1 MKKALPFT
9 ASCLVIAL
17 ASACNAPTS
26 ETADRATT
34 PPTKS
39 ATAPSATT
47 GAAVDDAAMQGFLAS
62 IYGAS
67 ARLKGEWKAVPID
80 AAYRDDDV
88 GSEEDVTREV
98 CEDETVTLAGVP
110 TRLVAVCGTVADAG
124 HPTPGINDFFMLQ
137 SEGGQVLAKSRAH
150 MEAYGSMGF
159 PGEVDAVQ
167 LGPDTWGFE
176 VESGFTNMGYSTQS
190 TSFVVPRG
198 SGFRDTGLMRSG
210 ISNLGS
216 IPDCDDDKPCTSPKA
231 FDIDFDITPDRTA
244 AGAVWPLIVT
254 ESGPACGSQ
263 ASAVHRV
270 EFDDA
275 AGVYRVPRILK
286 RETCEDDWGED

>member
-159 PGEVDAVQ
+159 PGDVDVVQ
-167 LGPDTWGFE
+167 LGPDLWGFE
-176 VESGFTNMGYSTQS
+176 VESGFTNMGYTTDHPLRHPARQRL
-190 TSFVVPRG
+190 PR
-198 SGFRDTGLMRSG
+198 
-210 ISNLGS
+210 
-216 IPDCDDDKPCTSPKA
+216 
-231 FDIDFDITPDRTA
+231 
-244 AGAVWPLIVT
+244 
-254 ESGPACGSQ
+254 
-263 ASAVHRV
+263 
-270 EFDDA
+270 
-275 AGVYRVPRILK
+275 YRLHALRAQQLRQCPRL
-286 RETCEDDWGED
+286 R